1 MEQSFTLTRMM
12 VLVLVAGI
20 GAQVLA
26 NLVKIP
32 SIVFLLV
39 FGVLL
44 GPDVEGWVSP
54 ESLGVGIEV
63 IVALSVALILFEG
76 GLNLNLQ
83 TLGRVSKS
91 LWRLVSLGAAITLMG
106 GAVAAHYLGEFPW
119 RIAFIYS
126 SLVVVTG
133 PTVINPILKRVR
145 VSESLSTLLEGEG
158 VLIDPI
164 GAILAVVVL
173 NLALAGTP
181 NSEELFVAAVS
192 LLGSLAVGAAIGAAG
207 GFCIGQLLKRSQ
219 KLLGEELI
227 NSVVL
232 AGALGIYALS
242 QSLLN
247 ESGLMAAVTA
257 GIVVRQVA
265 EFRERQVRRFQGQL
279 VILAIS
285 VLFILLTA
293 NLSLQSVLLL
303 GWGAL
308 GTVAVLMFLVRPL
321 SIWLCTWGGE
331 LTWREKVFAAWM
343 APRGIVAASV
353 SSLFAL
359 VLTERE
365 IAGGEAVKAL
375 VFLTIA
381 TTVILQGLSAGLVA
395 KLLGLNEGGT
405 TVIVGNNGV
414 VLQLAEL
421 LHGAGQ
427 SVTAIAHQQVPV
439 NAPNTTI
446 TESKGSTEGFD
457 AEPELEVVYGNAL
470 DPVVLANAG
479 VEHAETLV
487 AITLNSEVNQAISE
501 LATSTYDVP
510 HVLAALKKGQENPS
524 VEVQDIIGGS
534 KTIAEWNN
542 FLNSEA
548 IHIKVIQL
556 PLKNKEGEAATWQA
570 QIVSR
575 AVSTSE
581 ATPTPDSSDRQSG
594 ASSSKNSGSTRSESL
609 PSVSAD
615 NHRRLVNQ
623 LTEFIRSDYLLAIA
637 LRRRD
642 RFELFPHSST
652 WQPGD
657 EVFFLEREASAIAI
671 QYKPIAPVSQTKGS
685 VVDSYSRPL
694 TELQLQPES

>member
-1 MEQSFTLTRMM
+1 MEQSFTLTSMM

-20 GAQVLA
+20 TAQVLA
-26 NLVKIP
+26 NIVRIP
-32 SIVFLLV
+32 SIVFLLL
-39 FGVLL
+39 FGVFL
-44 GPDVEGWVSP
+44 GPDGEGWVSP
-54 ESLGVGIEV
+54 DSLGVGIEV

-83 TLGRVSKS
+83 ILGRVSKS
-91 LWRLVSLGAAITLMG
+91 LWRLVSLGASITLLG
-106 GAVAAHYLGEFPW
+106 GALAAHYMGEFPW

-145 VSESLSTLLEGEG
+145 VSESLSSLLEGEG

-173 NLALAGTP
+173 NLAIAGTP
-181 NSEELFVAAVS
+181 NSEELVGAAIS
-192 LLGSLAVGAAIGAAG
+192 LLGSLGVGAAIGAVG
-207 GFCIGQLLKRSQ
+207 GFCIGQLLKRFQ
-219 KLLGEELI
+219 KFLGEELT

-232 AGALGIYALS
+232 AGALGIYVLS
-242 QSLLN
+242 QGLLE

-279 VILAIS
+279 VLLAIS

-303 GWGAL
+303 GWGAA
-308 GTVAVLMFLVRPL
+308 GTVAVLMFVVRPL

-331 LTWREKVFAAWM
+331 LNWREKLFAAWM

-381 TTVILQGLSAGLVA
+381 STVILQGLSAGLVA
-395 KLLGLNEGGT
+395 KLLGLNEGET
-405 TVIVGNNGV
+405 TVIVGNNAVG
-414 VLQLAEL
+414 LKLAEL
-421 LHGAGQ
+421 LYDAGQ
-427 SVTAIAHQQVPV
+427 SVTKLAHQQVPV
-439 NAPNTTI
+439 NAPDPGR
-446 TESKGSTEGFD
+446 SPKG
-457 AEPELEVVYGNAL
+457 AEEEFGLPVVYGNAL
-470 DPVVLANAG
+470 DPVVLAKAG
-479 VEHAETLV
+479 VEHAEQLV
-487 AITLNSEVNQAISE
+487 AISLNSEVNQAIAE
-501 LATSTYDVP
+501 LATSTYEVP
-510 HVLAALKKGQENPS
+510 KVLAALKKGQENVPS
-524 VEVQDIIGGS
+524 EVSVIVGGS
-534 KTIAEWNN
+534 GAIAQWND
-542 FLNSEA
+542 FFNSEA
-548 IHIKVIQL
+548 VHTKTIQL
-556 PLKNKEGEAATWQA
+556 PLKHKAGETAAWRA
-570 QIVSR
+570 QIVSG
-575 AVSTSE
+575 AVSGNDGVE
-581 ATPTPDSSDRQSG
+581 G
-594 ASSSKNSGSTRSESL
+594 GLTRSESAIEQDLNHVL
-609 PSVSAD
+609 PSISPD
-615 NHRRLVNQ
+615 NLQRLVNQ
-623 LTEFIRSDYLLAIA
+623 LTEFIRSDFLMAIA

-671 QYKPIAPVSQTKGS
+671 QYKPIAPVTQPQTPKIERGLPS
-685 VVDSYSRPL
+685 NPL
-694 TELQLQPES
+694 AELPLQLES

>member
-1 MEQSFTLTRMM
+1 MEQSFTLTSMM

-26 NLVKIP
+26 NVVKVP

-44 GPDVEGWVSP
+44 GPDGEGWVSP

-106 GAVAAHYLGEFPW
+106 GALAAHYLGEFPW

-181 NSEELFVAAVS
+181 NSEELLVAALS

-232 AGALGIYALS
+232 AGALGIYVLS
-242 QSLLN
+242 QSLLE

-265 EFRERQVRRFQGQL
+265 EFRELQVRRFQGQL
-279 VILAIS
+279 VLLAIS

-293 NLSLQSVLLL
+293 NLSLQSLLLL
-303 GWGAL
+303 GWGAA
-308 GTVAVLMFLVRPL
+308 GTVAVLMFVVRPL

-395 KLLGLNEGGT
+395 KLLGLNQGGT
-405 TVIVGNNGV
+405 TVVVGNNGV

-439 NAPNTTI
+439 NAPSSNTLSAKVAA
-446 TESKGSTEGFD
+446 ERFD
-457 AEPELEVVYGNAL
+457 AEPELKVVYGNAL
-470 DPVVLANAG
+470 DPSVLAKAG

-487 AITLNSEVNQAISE
+487 AITLNSEVNQAIAE
-501 LATSTYDVP
+501 LGTSTYDVP
-510 HVLAALKKGQENPS
+510 HVLAALQKGRENVS
-524 VEVQDIIGGS
+524 EEVRDIIGGS
-534 KTIAEWNN
+534 KAISEWNN

-548 IHIKVIQL
+548 VHVKAIQL
-556 PLKNKEGEAATWQA
+556 PLKNKDGEAATWQA

-575 AVSTSE
+575 AISNSETGRDSDAKEASTK
-581 ATPTPDSSDRQSG
+581 PTQ
-594 ASSSKNSGSTRSESL
+594 SL

-623 LTEFIRSDYLLAIA
+623 LTEFIRSDFLLAIA

-652 WQPGD
+652 WQSGD
-657 EVFFLEREASAIAI
+657 EVFFLEREASAISI

-685 VVDSYSRPL
+685 TIDPYSRPL

>member
-1 MEQSFTLTRMM
+1 M
-12 VLVLVAGI
+12 
-20 GAQVLA
+20 
-26 NLVKIP
+26 
-32 SIVFLLV
+32 
-39 FGVLL
+39 
-44 GPDVEGWVSP
+44 
-54 ESLGVGIEV
+54 
-63 IVALSVALILFEG
+63 
-76 GLNLNLQ
+76 
-83 TLGRVSKS
+83 
-91 LWRLVSLGAAITLMG
+91 
-106 GAVAAHYLGEFPW
+106 
-119 RIAFIYS
+119 
-126 SLVVVTG
+126 
-133 PTVINPILKRVR
+133 
-145 VSESLSTLLEGEG
+145 EGEG

-181 NSEELFVAAVS
+181 NSEELLVAAIS

-232 AGALGIYALS
+232 AGALGIYVLS
-242 QSLLN
+242 QSLLE

-279 VILAIS
+279 VLLAIS

-303 GWGAL
+303 GWGAA
-308 GTVAVLMFLVRPL
+308 GTVAVLMFVVRPL

-395 KLLGLNEGGT
+395 KFLGLNEGGT

-439 NAPNTTI
+439 NAPSSSASNPKVVTD
-446 TESKGSTEGFD
+446 GFD

-501 LATSTYDVP
+501 LATSTYEVP
-510 HVLAALKKGQENPS
+510 HVLAALKKGQENVS
-524 VEVQDIIGGS
+524 AEVQDIIGGS
-534 KTIAEWNN
+534 KAIAEWNN

-548 IHIKVIQL
+548 VHIKTIQL
-556 PLKNKEGEAATWQA
+556 PLKNKEGETAAWQA

-575 AVSTSE
+575 AVS
-581 ATPTPDSSDRQSG
+581 SSDTGSESNA
-594 ASSSKNSGSTRSESL
+594 ASETDVRGKQTQSL

-615 NHRRLVNQ
+615 NHRRLINQ

-657 EVFFLEREASAIAI
+657 EVFFLEREASAISI
-671 QYKPIAPVSQTKGS
+671 QYKPIAPVSQPKGS
-685 VVDSYSRPL
+685 VADSYSRPL

>member
-1 MEQSFTLTRMM
+1 
-12 VLVLVAGI
+12 
-20 GAQVLA
+20 
-26 NLVKIP
+26 
-32 SIVFLLV
+32 
-39 FGVLL
+39 
-44 GPDVEGWVSP
+44 PDVEGWVSP

-91 LWRLVSLGAAITLMG
+91 LWRLVSFGAAITLLG

-181 NSEELFVAAVS
+181 NSEELFVAAGS
-192 LLGSLAVGAAIGAAG
+192 LLGSLAVGAAIGAVG
-207 GFCIGQLLKRSQ
+207 GFCIGQLLKRSR

-232 AGALGIYALS
+232 AGALGIYVLS

-265 EFRERQVRRFQGQL
+265 EFRERQVRRFQSQL
-279 VILAIS
+279 VLLAIS

-303 GWGAL
+303 GWGAI
-308 GTVAVLMFLVRPL
+308 GTVAVLMFVVRPL

-395 KLLGLNEGGT
+395 KLLGLSEGGT

-414 VLQLAEL
+414 VSQLADL
-421 LHGAGQ
+421 LHSAGQ

-439 NAPNTTI
+439 NAP
-446 TESKGSTEGFD
+446 SSTPTAPKPPPEGFD
-457 AEPELEVVYGNAL
+457 VEPELEVVYGNAL

-487 AITLNSEVNQAISE
+487 VITLNSEVNQAISE

-510 HVLAALKKGQENPS
+510 HVLAALKKGQENQS
-524 VEVQDIIGGS
+524 AEVQDIIGGS
-534 KTIAEWNN
+534 KAISEWNN

-548 IHIKVIQL
+548 VHIKTIQL
-556 PLKNKEGEAATWQA
+556 PLKNKDGETSTLQA

-575 AVSTSE
+575 TASGSE
-581 ATPTPDSSDRQSG
+581 TTPNSAPEDRSSKT
-594 ASSSKNSGSTRSESL
+594 SSSRQTQSL
-609 PSVSAD
+609 PSISAD

-623 LTEFIRSDYLLAIA
+623 LMEFIRSDYLLAIA

-657 EVFFLEREASAIAI
+657 EVFFLEREASAISI
-671 QYKPIAPVSQTKGS
+671 QYKPIAPISQMKDS
-685 VVDSYSRPL
+685 VVDSYSLPL

>member
-1 MEQSFTLTRMM
+1 MEQSFTLTSMM

-26 NLVKIP
+26 NIVKVP

-39 FGVLL
+39 FGVVL
-44 GPDVEGWVSP
+44 GPDMEGWVSP

-192 LLGSLAVGAAIGAAG
+192 LLGSLAVGAAIGAVG

-232 AGALGIYALS
+232 AGALGIYVLS

-279 VILAIS
+279 VLLAIS

-303 GWGAL
+303 GWGAV
-308 GTVAVLMFLVRPL
+308 GTVAVLMFVVRPL

-405 TVIVGNNGV
+405 TVVVGNNGV
-414 VLQLAEL
+414 VLQLADL

-439 NAPNTTI
+439 NAPSASATAP
-446 TESKGSTEGFD
+446 KGSTEGFE

-487 AITLNSEVNQAISE
+487 AITLNSEVNQAIAE

-510 HVLAALKKGQENPS
+510 HVLAALKKGQENVS
-524 VEVQDIIGGS
+524 EEVQDIIGGS
-534 KTIAEWNN
+534 KAIAEWNN

-548 IHIKVIQL
+548 VHVKVLQL
-556 PLKNKEGEAATWQA
+556 PLKDKEGVAAIWKA

-575 AVSTSE
+575 AVSNREPVSDSE
-581 ATPTPDSSDRQSG
+581 PEDNRLRPG
-594 ASSSKNSGSTRSESL
+594 AKQTQSL
-609 PSVSAD
+609 PSVSSD

-657 EVFFLEREASAIAI
+657 EVFFLEREASAISI

-685 VVDSYSRPL
+685 VVDSYSLPL